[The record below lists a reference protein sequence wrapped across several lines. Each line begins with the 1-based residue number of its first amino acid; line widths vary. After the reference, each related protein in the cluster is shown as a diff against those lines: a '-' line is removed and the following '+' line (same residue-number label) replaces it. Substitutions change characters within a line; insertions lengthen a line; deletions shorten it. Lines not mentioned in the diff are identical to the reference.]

1 LDLNDAYAV
10 KTPQDSRK
18 LYADWAAT
26 YDETFV
32 KANAYVYPRTIAE
45 HFDRHTPT
53 DQIKTVVD
61 IGCGT
66 GVVGKYL
73 SNLRH
78 QILIDGFDISPE
90 MLTQA
95 SALKRLDG
103 SPVYRDLIEVDLT
116 QEMTQILTQDRTV
129 DVFDSMISAGTF
141 THGHLG
147 PKTLVSLIN
156 LVRIGGW
163 LVIGINAMHFSS
175 QGFAEALGSA
185 VESKT
190 ISAPTY
196 TDVQIYG
203 PTSPHFGDLARIATF
218 QRTA

>member
-1 LDLNDAYAV
+1 
-10 KTPQDSRK
+10 
-18 LYADWAAT
+18 
-26 YDETFV
+26 
-32 KANAYVYPRTIAE
+32 
-45 HFDRHTPT
+45 
-53 DQIKTVVD
+53 
-61 IGCGT
+61 
-66 GVVGKYL
+66 VVGKYL

-116 QEMTQILTQDRTV
+116 QDMTQDRTV
-129 DVFDSMISAGTF
+129 HLFDSMISAGTF

-147 PKTLVSLIN
+147 PKTLVSLID

>member
-1 LDLNDAYAV
+1 MDLNDAYAV

-32 KANAYVYPRTIAE
+32 KANAYIYPRTIAE
-45 HFDRHTPT
+45 HFDRHIPT
-53 DQIKTVVD
+53 TQIDTVVD

-66 GVVGKYL
+66 GVVGRHL
-73 SNLRH
+73 STLRP
-78 QILIDGFDISPE
+78 QMVIDGFDISPE

-95 SALKRLDG
+95 SGLKRPDG
-103 SPVYRDLIEVDLT
+103 SLVYRDLIEVDLT
-116 QEMTQILTQDRTV
+116 QALPDRV
-129 DVFDSMISAGTF
+129 YDSMISAGTF

-147 PKTLVSLIN
+147 PKTLVSLIDR
-156 LVRIGGW
+156 VRIGGW
-163 LVIGINAMHFSS
+163 LVIGINAVHFSS
-175 QGFAEALGSA
+175 QGFAATLASA
-185 VESKT
+185 TTSKT
-190 ISAPTY
+190 ISEPTF